1 MKAKII
7 IPVVYQGKQL
17 ELKAKLL
24 ESRFGYKFKVKV
36 DGGEVV
42 LEPDKE
48 GKYKVAVKPAELLRE
63 GEIDV
68 ELVLGIRGLLKK
80 QRKNYKQLCE

>member
-24 ESRFGYKFKVKV
+24 ESRLGYKFKVKI
-36 DGGEVV
+36 DGG
-42 LEPDKE
+42 
-48 GKYKVAVKPAELLRE
+48 
-63 GEIDV
+63 
-68 ELVLGIRGLLKK
+68 
-80 QRKNYKQLCE
+80 